1 VALRSV
7 ERAVVLPFR
16 AVELPDKQR
25 GRGSLVGFRGL
36 EAAAL
41 VFSAFDLE
49 DLEP

>member
-1 VALRSV
+1 VAL
-7 ERAVVLPFR
+7 RAVVL
-16 AVELPDKQR
+16 AMGLPEKQQ

-41 VFSAFDLE
+41 AFSAFDLE

>member
-1 VALRSV
+1 VAL
-7 ERAVVLPFR
+7 RAVVL
-16 AVELPDKQR
+16 AVELPFVSRWCDKQE

-41 VFSAFDLE
+41 SFSAFDLE